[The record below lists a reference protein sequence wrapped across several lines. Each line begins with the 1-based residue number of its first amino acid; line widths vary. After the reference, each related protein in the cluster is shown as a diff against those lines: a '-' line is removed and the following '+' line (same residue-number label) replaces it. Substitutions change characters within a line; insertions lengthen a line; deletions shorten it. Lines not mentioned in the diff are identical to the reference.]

1 MAINIL
7 HVVIVVLALVVG
19 VSRTSVGIKRQSPA
33 CISAG
38 IYHTSLNRIQNSMK
52 PRYLL
57 TRSCG

>member
-1 MAINIL
+1 MKQHICILMAINIL

-38 IYHTSLNRIQNSMK
+38 IYHTSLNRI
-52 PRYLL
+52 
-57 TRSCG
+57 